1 MSTMNNASLL
11 LQIAYFLQE
20 QVATKLAKYEIAEA
34 DMLLGERLGAGGY
47 GAVFKGFWLSK
58 GTEVAVK
65 KCTGVYHVDMTDA
78 NIMRQLG
85 EHPHIVSFCGYIYRS
100 FDTMIIMQLVK
111 NGSLYDYLHK
121 KENKP
126 SLQQSLTWAKQISY
140 AMSFL
145 HSKEIAHLDLKS
157 SNVLLSDGMEAL
169 ICDFGTSRKLE
180 QTTNLSEEAGTRR
193 WMAPEIARGAQLNKK
208 CDVYSFAM
216 VLWELVEHQI
226 PFFEEIEE
234 MQVSMKAMRGVR
246 PSIGKTWPEYLADL
260 VQVCWDNDPQ
270 KRPKFTDIIQS
281 LNSKEVI
288 ISPP

>member
-1 MSTMNNASLL
+1 M
-11 LQIAYFLQE
+11 QIAYFLQE
-20 QVATKLAKYEIAEA
+20 HVATKLAKYEIAED

-47 GAVFKGFWLSK
+47 GAVYKGFWLSK
-58 GTEVAVK
+58 GTEVAAK
-65 KCTGVYHVDMTDA
+65 KCTGIYNVDMTDA

-111 NGSLYDYLHK
+111 NGSLYDHLHK
-121 KENKP
+121 KGNKP

-180 QTTNLSEEAGTRR
+180 KTTNLSEEAGTRR
-193 WMAPEIARGAQLNKK
+193 WMAPEIARGALLNRA

-216 VLWELVEHQI
+216 VLWELVEHRI
-226 PFFEEIEE
+226 PFFEEKEE
-234 MQVSMKAMRGVR
+234 MQVSIKAMNGER

-260 VQVCWDNDPQ
+260 VQVCWDDNPQ
-270 KRPKFTDIIQS
+270 KRPTFMDITQS
-281 LNSKEVI
+281 LNSKQVI
-288 ISPP
+288 ISPPELQKTV